1 MIRKHKSVTLTQFD
15 PEARYILIGGLRDL
29 GRSIVRFMSDRG
41 ARDLVVWSRSG
52 PRNLSPEAQ
61 TLNDELAA

>member
-1 MIRKHKSVTLTQFD
+1 
-15 PEARYILIGGLRDL
+15 
-29 GRSIVRFMSDRG
+29 MSDRG

-61 TLNDELAA
+61 TLIDELAAKRVHVPAT